1 MTAYVENISTYVF
14 KVTITR
20 VTTIAQVQ
28 IFIAYFSTTENKR
41 SSPWTLM
48 DGKSI

>member
-1 MTAYVENISTYVF
+1 MYVENISNYVF

-20 VTTIAQVQ
+20 VTTTAAVQ
-28 IFIAYFSTTENKR
+28 IYIAYFSTTENKR

-48 DGKSI
+48 DGKNI